1 MKPVI
6 CEKGFVMAQR
16 SYGYRARNAARR
28 RKKLEKTNRT
38 GLIIITLSV
47 IILTIVLW
55 TRTGAANNKVNRL
68 DKEIESL
75 EEQQKEQEDRA
86 ISLEERK
93 VYVQTKKYIEE
104 VAKRLGLVYPDE
116 IIYKPSK

>member
-1 MKPVI
+1 
-6 CEKGFVMAQR
+6 MAQR

-28 RKKLEKTNRT
+28 RKKMEKTNRT

-47 IILTIVLW
+47 IILAIVLW
-55 TRTGAANNKVNRL
+55 TRTSAANNKVNRL